1 MDSAEAH
8 QQVYCQLKN
17 FYGINKSIPEPWH
30 FIFSSLYAIISVFA
44 FLCNSLLLISL
55 QSHNKRKS
63 KRTGSLSRLTR
74 CLSRH
79 IRSRRSKLSE
89 KTRDH
94 LIGYLAFFDLLLS
107 LTMPFTGL
115 DVLTKY
121 WPLGPNSELL
131 GQFTRAIPTAVV
143 YSSSM
148 IIILIAVNC
157 YRQILHSSKKQLTP
171 RKLRYIVTV
180 IIIISIFF
188 STPIFYYTKLDPL
201 FEGGFESYVEELN
214 TSEYIF
220 TNISKPQEVGTN
232 VQAGSDAWYQS
243 TTPPSS
249 LSSGNSSEI
258 SSLACDN
265 NIDDNFFSYITFLL
279 DDWPAAA
286 DLTQTVRLYYSI
298 FSLFTQLVIPFFV
311 ISFSYYNVYKR
322 LKRQAKIQSRVSRT
336 EENVKKTN
344 DRNKRRNKLLATISL
359 VYLIT
364 WLPLGIFGTL
374 SDANINIFGDN
385 AEVTTMIFM
394 ICHLIGMSSAC
405 ANPIIYGYR
414 NKHVRKGKM
423 KLFYMI
429 EI

>member
-1 MDSAEAH
+1 M
-8 QQVYCQLKN
+8 
-17 FYGINKSIPEPWH
+17 
-30 FIFSSLYAIISVFA
+30 
-44 FLCNSLLLISL
+44 
-55 QSHNKRKS
+55 
-63 KRTGSLSRLTR
+63 
-74 CLSRH
+74 
-79 IRSRRSKLSE
+79 
-89 KTRDH
+89 
-94 LIGYLAFFDLLLS
+94 
-107 LTMPFTGL
+107 
-115 DVLTKY
+115 
-121 WPLGPNSELL
+121 
-131 GQFTRAIPTAVV
+131 
-143 YSSSM
+143 
-148 IIILIAVNC
+148 
-157 YRQILHSSKKQLTP
+157 
-171 RKLRYIVTV
+171 
-180 IIIISIFF
+180 
-188 STPIFYYTKLDPL
+188 
-201 FEGGFESYVEELN
+201 
-214 TSEYIF
+214 
-220 TNISKPQEVGTN
+220 GTN

-249 LSSGNSSEI
+249 LSSGNSSET
-258 SSLACDN
+258 SSLTCDN

-423 KLFYMI
+423 KLFFMI
-429 EI
+429 EIWYQWCIFNMFLCIWDKL